1 MVFVDEFLINKN
13 TVRTYGWTRKGMP
26 GRVRQKP
33 IDFKMSFVVAHSHEK
48 IEGIMGTSGIF
59 NQIKYTYFL
68 ERLMHDIKQRQNVDQ
83 RKIIVVAD
91 NWRFHRTNKVLSFFK
106 KEKIKWLFIPP
117 YNPEINPCEKS
128 INMIKEYVK
137 SQASQQRYEKF
148 YHRFRIIYLK
158 TIEKAIDSVERKHWI
173 GFVRKS
179 IEETLHLLRRRI
191 EAN

>member
-1 MVFVDEFLINKN
+1 
-13 TVRTYGWTRKGMP
+13 MP
-26 GRVRQKP
+26 GKVRQKP
-33 IDFKMSFVVAHSHEK
+33 IDFKMSFVVAHSQEK
-48 IEGIMGTSGIF
+48 IEGIMEISGTF
-59 NQIKYTYFL
+59 NQIKYTNFL
-68 ERLMHDIKQRQNVDQ
+68 ERLVHDIKQRQKVDQ

-91 NWRFHRTNKVLSFFK
+91 NWMFHRTNKVLSFFK

-117 YNPEINPCEKS
+117 YIPEINPCEKL

-158 TIEKAIDSVERKHWI
+158 TIEKAVDSVERKYWI

-179 IEETLHLLRRRI
+179 IEETLHLLRKRRI